1 MIKTAGLDLDEV
13 ILNFNQIAIERFNE
27 KYDAD
32 FSKSSIHDFDWYRN
46 LYNLSAD
53 QFYRDIIELRLFEDA
68 RPLEGSIEAVDLLK
82 SKGAHVSIVTSR
94 GFHPEAR
101 AITTKW
107 LERNKVKFDRLE
119 IVGHN
124 KSKSC
129 YFRYPVDIFVDDHI
143 KNHEDMIKSGLS
155 RKNIVIANKWNDVN
169 IHCSEEMSSLLS
181 YRDTLYETVISEVC

>member
-27 KYDAD
+27 KYNAN
-32 FSKSSIHDFDWYRN
+32 FSKSSIQDFDWYRN

-53 QFYRDIIELRLFEDA
+53 QFYRDIIELKLFEDA
-68 RPLEGSIEAVDLLK
+68 RPLEGSIEAIELLK
-82 SKGAHVSIVTSR
+82 SKGTHVSIVTSR
-94 GFHPEAR
+94 GFHPEAK
-101 AITTKW
+101 AITAKW

-124 KSKSC
+124 RSKSC
-129 YFRYPVDIFVDDHI
+129 YFSHPVDIFVDDHI
-143 KNHEDMIKSGLS
+143 KNHEDMIRSGLS
-155 RKNIVIANKWNDVN
+155 KKNVVIANKWNDVK